1 MNKRNLLIGSGIVV
15 VILITW
21 FIVKG
26 NQKADGVDVFA
37 TVKRGTFKVEIETT
51 GELEAKNSVKIQAP
65 TQLREY
71 RVNNLTIQNIITEG
85 TVVKKG
91 EWIATLDRSEFQ
103 GRIKDK
109 EIELEKAQA
118 AFVQTQLDTT
128 LQMRQSRDEL
138 INLRYNV
145 EEMKIVLEQSKFE
158 PPATIKQNE
167 INLEKAQR
175 ALDQALENYKIKKRQ
190 NIEKMRTVNAE
201 LRKVQGE
208 HNGMMQLISTF
219 DISAPEPGMV
229 IYRKGWDGK
238 PIKSGSQISTWD
250 PVVATLPDLTTM
262 MSKTYVNEV
271 DVRKVKRGQRVEIG
285 LDAYPD
291 KKLFGQ
297 VINVAN
303 VGEQRPNS
311 DAKVFQVDVEIA
323 GTDPSLRPAMTT
335 SNKIIT
341 LVMDSALYV
350 PLECLH
356 SHADSISYV
365 FKSNGTKQEVML
377 GETNANDAVILAGLT
392 EGERLYLSLPSN
404 TDGDIRLLPEMN
416 GKRKKPEPE
425 QNLQPEEQTIT
436 LPNGEVVKISN
447 NGQPQQGGPR
457 REGRKQGGTKP
468 AGQ

>member
-1 MNKRNLLIGSGIVV
+1 
-15 VILITW
+15 
-21 FIVKG
+21 
-26 NQKADGVDVFA
+26 
-37 TVKRGTFKVEIETT
+37 
-51 GELEAKNSVKIQAP
+51 
-65 TQLREY
+65 
-71 RVNNLTIQNIITEG
+71 
-85 TVVKKG
+85 
-91 EWIATLDRSEFQ
+91 
-103 GRIKDK
+103 KDK

-190 NIEKMRTVNAE
+190 NIEKIRTVNAE

-208 HNGMMQLISTF
+208 HNGMMQLIATF

-229 IYRKGWDGK
+229 IYRKGWDGE
-238 PIKSGSQISTWD
+238 PIEAGSQVSTWD

-262 MSKTYVNEV
+262 MSKRYVNEV

-311 DAKVFQVDVEIA
+311 D
-323 GTDPSLRPAMTT
+323 
-335 SNKIIT
+335 
-341 LVMDSALYV
+341 
-350 PLECLH
+350 
-356 SHADSISYV
+356 
-365 FKSNGTKQEVML
+365 
-377 GETNANDAVILAGLT
+377 
-392 EGERLYLSLPSN
+392 
-404 TDGDIRLLPEMN
+404 
-416 GKRKKPEPE
+416 
-425 QNLQPEEQTIT
+425 
-436 LPNGEVVKISN
+436 
-447 NGQPQQGGPR
+447 
-457 REGRKQGGTKP
+457 
-468 AGQ
+468 